1 MLSVVVVLV
10 LSIEMVHAADTE
22 DGDDDDHD
30 HDPPALVAAVI
41 ITGGW
46 QNAATTA
53 EVFLP
58 GSLATCQLPALPR
71 PRYQHS
77 QDGALLCSGTTG
89 AGFEAGVEMAC
100 VELTVEG
107 IWATTHTLLMP
118 RSQVGDT

>member
-1 MLSVVVVLV
+1 MMMMMM
-10 LSIEMVHAADTE
+10 IMT
-22 DGDDDDHD
+22 
-30 HDPPALVAAVI
+30 PAHVNVAAVI

-46 QNAATTA
+46 QTAGTSA

-58 GSLATCQLPALPR
+58 ASLATCQLPALPR

>member
-1 MLSVVVVLV
+1 MQLTLRTV
-10 LSIEMVHAADTE
+10 MMMMMMMMTMT
-22 DGDDDDHD
+22 
-30 HDPPALVAAVI
+30 PAHVNVAAVI

-46 QNAATTA
+46 QTAGTSA

-58 GSLATCQLPALPR
+58 ASLATCQLPALPR